1 MAPSKKYNIMNPRKK
16 TCDNCH
22 KQIYVSR
29 GKQKCPYCNSHKI
42 HYVNGTPNLN
52 ILPQGQYT
60 VQKRGF

>member
-42 HYVNGTPNLN
+42 HYVNGTSNLN
-52 ILPQGQYT
+52 I
-60 VQKRGF
+60 QKRGF